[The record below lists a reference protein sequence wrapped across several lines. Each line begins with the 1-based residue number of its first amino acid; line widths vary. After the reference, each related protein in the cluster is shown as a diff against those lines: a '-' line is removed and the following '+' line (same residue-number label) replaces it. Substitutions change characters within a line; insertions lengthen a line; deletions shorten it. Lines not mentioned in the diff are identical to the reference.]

1 MNLWFLCAMPPF
13 LCKMD
18 YISDSRSHILTPVT
32 PKHLLSTPN
41 SASPTRSTERGKFTH
56 SGREQAIIFY
66 VYNME
71 AQTEKYKYPS
81 LTTDSRPT
89 LVLAGGGWA
98 DSLLLCS
105 SSLVRLFW
113 GLLGLYGVMH
123 ENGTC
128 YHQDCPTWS
137 LRQAG
142 PRDLTFPTTLPASA
156 STVSPRRNVTPKLA
170 IMGWS
175 PPKNNPFH
183 ETSYCSFLPL
193 HPLT

>member
-1 MNLWFLCAMPPF
+1 MNLWFLCATPPF
-13 LCKMD
+13 LCKTD

-98 DSLLLCS
+98 DSLLLWS

-123 ENGTC
+123 KMALVTTKTVPPGPSDRPVRGT
-128 YHQDCPTWS
+128 S
-137 LRQAG
+137 R
-142 PRDLTFPTTLPASA
+142 
-156 STVSPRRNVTPKLA
+156 
-170 IMGWS
+170 S
-175 PPKNNPFH
+175 PPRSRH
-183 ETSYCSFLPL
+183 QLQLFLREGTWLPN
-193 HPLT
+193 